1 MPEPDHGQCGKEDDD
16 PTQRD
21 LNERQISRFHAQTE
35 QCFKRVPEYIHRKRF
50 YRLKTIC
57 RAWVAMR
64 ITRPTAVREG
74 RVPFT
79 KRNDNGCLRLPK
91 RQNPPAKKGGSIRT
105 ESSPRFSP
113 T

>member
-21 LNERQISRFHAQTE
+21 LNERQISGFHAQTE

-57 RAWVAMR
+57 RAWLTMR
-64 ITRPTAVREG
+64 INASHAGVSKAVSDSRNELIMDVYASRNG
-74 RVPFT
+74 KIPRRKRAAPSGQDRV
-79 KRNDNGCLRLPK
+79 RDSR
-91 RQNPPAKKGGSIRT
+91 
-105 ESSPRFSP
+105 
-113 T
+113 